1 MDKLVIHC
9 KDLKALCQQVLETRN
24 LSDDCIMKL
33 GVDGGGG
40 FLKVSFGFMEKVSVL
55 KSPPPKRLLTNSLA
69 KDSGVKR
76 QLLIAISE
84 DLQEN
89 YSNAEQVFDL
99 LNIEKL
105 RFIFSCDM
113 KLANIIC
120 GLQASAHSCSWCD
133 ISSKDLAKCGS
144 LKTFGS
150 IRRDYQAFIATDANI
165 KKASLFRNSVHEPII
180 NASDA
185 SFVLD
190 VLPLMELH
198 LLLGVV
204 NHLLQPLSKIWKHAP
219 EWLALL
225 HIQQQPFHGGQLAG
239 NECRKLLK
247 NVDVLKRLAQQHSFF
262 PAVPFI
268 DTLRKFNGVVH
279 ACFGNTLDYSY
290 AEKIEQFRVSYLQL
304 QGTTITPKV
313 HAVIHHVPQ
322 FIQRHNS
329 SLGIY
334 SEQATEALHHLF
346 RNNWQRFKRPR
357 NQPRI

>member
-1 MDKLVIHC
+1 
-9 KDLKALCQQVLETRN
+9 
-24 LSDDCIMKL
+24 
-33 GVDGGGG
+33 
-40 FLKVSFGFMEKVSVL
+40 MEKVSVL

-89 YSNAEQVFDL
+89 YSNVKQVFDL

-105 RFIFSCDM
+105 PFILSCDM

-120 GLQASAHSCSWCD
+120 GLQAHSSAHPCSWCD

-144 LKTFGS
+144 LRTFGS

-185 SFVLD
+185 YFVLD
-190 VLPLMELH
+190 VLPPMELH

-204 NHLLQPLSKIWKHAP
+204 NHLLQSLSKIWTHAP

-247 NVDVLKRLAQQHSFF
+247 NLDALERLAQQHSFF

-290 AEKIEQFRVSYLQL
+290 AEKLSSSESPIYNFRAPPSLPRFML
-304 QGTTITPKV
+304 SFTM
-313 HAVIHHVPQ
+313 
-322 FIQRHNS
+322 FHNS
-329 SLGIY
+329 SNATIALWDFIQIKQLKHSIIF
-334 SEQATEALHHLF
+334 SETIGKGTRDQATTQKMKTDCKDASQTSTAKKWI
-346 RNNWQRFKRPR
+346 RNITSFDVFLRKK
-357 NQPRI
+357 